1 MPQDHRVQIREVDV
15 NEVEQGQ
22 KGSGVC
28 PVGSAPGFCG
38 ATPMGVLSFGDVR
51 DGRSSFSVASEV
63 GVPAPPTAPF
73 VCTTLVQVGL

>member
-1 MPQDHRVQIREVDV
+1 MPQDHRVQNREVDV

-51 DGRSSFSVASEV
+51 DGV
-63 GVPAPPTAPF
+63 
-73 VCTTLVQVGL
+73 